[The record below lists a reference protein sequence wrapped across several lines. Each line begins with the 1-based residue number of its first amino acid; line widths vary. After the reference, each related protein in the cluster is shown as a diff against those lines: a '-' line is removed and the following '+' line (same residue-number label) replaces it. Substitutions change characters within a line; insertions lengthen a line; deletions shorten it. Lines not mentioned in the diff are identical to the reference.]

1 MAMLGWE
8 LNMGV
13 AGSGTPD
20 QADVAGAAK
29 PSKTVAQKRPYG
41 SGYGYK
47 YIVKGWSW
55 AISCFS
61 A

>member
-1 MAMLGWE
+1 MPKLGWD
-8 LNMGV
+8 LNLPG
-13 AGSGTPD
+13 GSGAGAPPD
-20 QADVAGAAK
+20 VPGAAK
-29 PSKTVAQKRPYG
+29 PARTVAQKRPYG

-47 YIVKGWSW
+47 YIVKGWAW